1 MNIEQLNQSK
11 IPIIVFDKNLEQFTN
26 RVLFPEKLALANE
39 ILSKFGLPELAT
51 KSPKTDL

>member
-1 MNIEQLNQSK
+1 MNIEQLNQPK

-39 ILSKFGLPELAT
+39 ILSKFGCPKLST